1 MPFCRSS
8 CVPSTSDNLNFCQP
22 IKAPLVEES
31 LSKMLFTRSLLRIAQ
46 FGFIKAFP
54 GLVNIA
60 LIPALYQLLGS
71 EEFGHFSLF
80 FSYVLLAVTVFGAII
95 AQPMYRFLSSK
106 MNAGDLFNGLTV
118 FAASFGALI
127 GGLVGYAFFGGWN
140 NSVAGFSFVMFGVL
154 YSALTVNLQVSEKVR
169 SLIFLEVLRISSL
182 GLTIIL
188 LHYLVDGLS
197 YTSVI
202 YAFSFSFFLAFCFLL
217 RGVKFTLPT
226 WGWASDMIKFGSLS
240 ASWLLLAGLPLVLGK
255 SVLVGEVSETEFGAI
270 SANLDMYYR
279 MFSILNAAIAIWAYP
294 TMSAAFDS
302 GDRVGAKKTHFFA
315 LTVYIAAGATAL
327 ALLVVGAAWYQPFP
341 ARISGGLL
349 PFALIL
355 VACFLLQV
363 MSLAHKPL
371 EMSRSLITMIALMA
385 CALVVFGACA
395 LVLLNVETVN
405 PAVAIAVALGS
416 AALVY
421 LIGSSAIGFGRSGK
435 IEVADTA

>member
-1 MPFCRSS
+1 
-8 CVPSTSDNLNFCQP
+8 
-22 IKAPLVEES
+22 
-31 LSKMLFTRSLLRIAQ
+31 
-46 FGFIKAFP
+46 
-54 GLVNIA
+54 
-60 LIPALYQLLGS
+60 
-71 EEFGHFSLF
+71 
-80 FSYVLLAVTVFGAII
+80 
-95 AQPMYRFLSSK
+95 
-106 MNAGDLFNGLTV
+106 
-118 FAASFGALI
+118 
-127 GGLVGYAFFGGWN
+127 
-140 NSVAGFSFVMFGVL
+140 
-154 YSALTVNLQVSEKVR
+154 
-169 SLIFLEVLRISSL
+169 
-182 GLTIIL
+182 
-188 LHYLVDGLS
+188 
-197 YTSVI
+197 
-202 YAFSFSFFLAFCFLL
+202 
-217 RGVKFTLPT
+217 
-226 WGWASDMIKFGSLS
+226 
-240 ASWLLLAGLPLVLGK
+240 
-255 SVLVGEVSETEFGAI
+255 
-270 SANLDMYYR
+270 DMYYR

-395 LVLLNVETVN
+395 LVLLNVEPVN